1 VGDARHPPLQ
11 LHFDVDDFAD
21 SGGAEGTPG
30 DGVAGSG
37 CPRVVPIVPIR
48 SMPVVAGGRVRAPK
62 GTLFGDCG
70 RLLPELGEGGLC
82 VAPCANDDAVPERR
96 TATPKPSLTMMFI
109 LDLVKRFDFVRTAA
123 LKRLRGP
130 GVRR

>member
-1 VGDARHPPLQ
+1 MSPPFQ
-11 LHFDVDDFAD
+11 LHFGADDFAA
-21 SGGAEGTPG
+21 SGEAEGVPG

-37 CPRVVPIVPIR
+37 CTRVVPIVPIR
-48 SMPVVAGGRVRAPK
+48 SVPVVPGGRVRAPK

-70 RLLPELGEGGLC
+70 RLLPELGEGGLW

-109 LDLVKRFDFVRTAA
+109 LDLVERFASVRTAA
-123 LKRLRGP
+123 FERLHGP